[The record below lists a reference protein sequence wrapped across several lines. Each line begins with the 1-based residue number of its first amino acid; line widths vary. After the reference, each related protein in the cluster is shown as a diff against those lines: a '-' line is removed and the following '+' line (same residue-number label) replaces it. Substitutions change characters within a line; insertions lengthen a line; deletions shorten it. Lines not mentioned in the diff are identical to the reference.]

1 MSFHP
6 RLLALPLAA
15 LASAAAHAQLIDD
28 VEFRRDG
35 ADAVLQVRFVAPV
48 VFRRALLAGSGD
60 SVQILYDLVDAR
72 EAQNVVP
79 SERRLKGG
87 GDMPDFIV
95 SDESPARAGLGRRL
109 AVRLSKPAT
118 LRARAGSGNRTIEL
132 VLPGLGAAIPV
143 SVTATAAPVRTSGF
157 QITLQQSDNPNIQL
171 DTPIPAA
178 LQRYQV
184 FTGTRQL
191 GGRTVHEVSL
201 GYFDSLVEAENARQL
216 LLKRFPSAAL
226 VALAPPA
233 AAPTAAPAAAPAP
246 VPAAAPAPVTA
257 TAPAQTL
264 PVAPTVA
271 PPAEAVAA
279 AAPILAPAEV
289 EAQAAALLA
298 AAKAAD
304 AAGDS
309 GTALDKLNTLLN
321 LPANTTTRQAQ
332 ALAGDIRAKTGDTVR
347 ARAEYETFLQLYP
360 TGPDADR
367 VRTALARLPAA
378 PPVPKEQPQP
388 AASAAA
394 APTSTIAGSAGVFYY
409 GGASKVRTQEFQD
422 SPISGLP
429 EQTSDNTLSGVDQS
443 LLLTNVD
450 LNWRYRDAD
459 TDMRFVFRD
468 AYSADLKNSAKSKN
482 RLSALYFE
490 HRALKAGT
498 QVRLGRQS
506 PTGGGILNRYDGLQ
520 AGYTFAPKWRINAAA
535 GVPTEKL
542 LDAKRSFYGLWI
554 DADALTP
561 QIGGNLY
568 FNRQLIDNQIDRSA
582 IGSEMR
588 FFSGGV
594 SAFGIVD
601 YDTEIRGLNIASL
614 QGTWQWQD
622 NTVVNLLADRR
633 KTPLLALGNALF
645 FQNPNLGVQAAS
657 IKELLL
663 TTPLDQLRDIVRA
676 TTSNTI
682 QGLLGFTTPV
692 NSHWQAGADIRLTDV
707 GEILPVAEILP
718 FGQGRNRSTSL
729 GGQLIGTNLYSNRDT
744 HVITLSLLR
753 GTSYSLN
760 NVTPPSSYNGLLVSY
775 NNSSQVTELL
785 LLEPSLRFYRQ
796 SDSTGTRQT
805 RWSPGLRA
813 TYRMLKQLSLES
825 ELSGEY
831 GKASGTNRDETSSR
845 LFYYLGGR
853 YDF

>member
-1 MSFHP
+1 MNAELALRRLVAP
-6 RLLALPLAA
+6 VALLATAG
-15 LASAAAHAQLIDD
+15 AHAQLIDD
-28 VEFRRDG
+28 VEFRREG
-35 ADAVLQVRFVAPV
+35 EDAVLQVRFVTPI
-48 VFRRALLAGSGD
+48 VFRRALLASSKD

-72 EAQNVVP
+72 EAASVVP

-87 GDMPDFIV
+87 GEMPDFIV
-95 SDESPARAGLGRRL
+95 SDESPARAGIGRRL
-109 AVRLSKPAT
+109 AVRLSTPVT

-132 VLPGLGAAIPV
+132 VLPGLADAIPV
-143 SVTATAAPVRTSGF
+143 SVQASAAPARSSGF

-184 FTGTRQL
+184 FTGTRQID
-191 GGRTVHEVSL
+191 GRTVHEVSL
-201 GYFDSLVEAENARQL
+201 GYFDTLVEAENARQL
-216 LLKRFPSAAL
+216 LLKRFPAAAL
-226 VALAPPA
+226 VVLTPPPPA
-233 AAPTAAPAAAPAP
+233 ASPAPAVATRPAPEPARTQPVAPAASAPP
-246 VPAAAPAPVTA
+246 PP
-257 TAPAQTL
+257 
-264 PVAPTVA
+264 A
-271 PPAEAVAA
+271 PPAETVAVP
-279 AAPILAPAEV
+279 APIPAPAEV
-289 EAQAAALLA
+289 EAQASALLA

-321 LPANTTTRQAQ
+321 LPANATTREAQ
-332 ALAGDIRAKTGDTVR
+332 ALAGDIRAKGGDTVR

-360 TGPDADR
+360 SGPDADR
-367 VRTALARLPAA
+367 VRAALARLPAA
-378 PPVPKEQPQP
+378 PPAPKPVAQP
-388 AASAAA
+388 AGRAEPE
-394 APTSTIAGSAGVFYY
+394 PTSTIAGSAGAFYY

-450 LNWRYRDAD
+450 VNWRYRDAD
-459 TDMRFVFRD
+459 TDTRFVFRD

-506 PTGGGILNRYDGLQ
+506 PTGGGILNRYDGIQ
-520 AGYTFAPKWRINAAA
+520 AGYTFAPKWRINVAG

-542 LDAKRSFYGLWI
+542 LDAKRSFYGLWV
-554 DADALTP
+554 DADALTS
-561 QIGGNLY
+561 QIGGNVY

-582 IGSEMR
+582 VGSEMR

-594 SAFGIVD
+594 SAFGVID
-601 YDTEIRGLNIASL
+601 YDTEIRSFNIASL

-622 NTVVNLLADRR
+622 NTVINVLADRR

-657 IKELLL
+657 IKELLV

-682 QGLLGFTTPV
+682 QGLLGFTTPI
-692 NSHWQAGADIRLTDV
+692 NNRWQVGADVRLTDV
-707 GEILPVAEILP
+707 GEILPVADILP

-729 GGQLIGTNLYSNRDT
+729 GGQLIGTNLYSSRDT
-744 HVITLSLLR
+744 HVVSLSVLR

-760 NVTPPSSYNGLLVSY
+760 NVTPPASYNGVLLSY
-775 NNSSQVTELL
+775 NNSSQLTELL

-796 SDSTGTRQT
+796 SDSSGIRVT

-813 TYRMLKQLSLES
+813 TYRVHKQVSLES

-831 GKASGTNRDETSSR
+831 GKTTGPSRDETASR
-845 LFYYLGGR
+845 MFYYLGGR

>member
-1 MSFHP
+1 
-6 RLLALPLAA
+6 
-15 LASAAAHAQLIDD
+15 
-28 VEFRRDG
+28 V
-35 ADAVLQVRFVAPV
+35 
-48 VFRRALLAGSGD
+48 
-60 SVQILYDLVDAR
+60 
-72 EAQNVVP
+72 
-79 SERRLKGG
+79 
-87 GDMPDFIV
+87 
-95 SDESPARAGLGRRL
+95 
-109 AVRLSKPAT
+109 
-118 LRARAGSGNRTIEL
+118 
-132 VLPGLGAAIPV
+132 
-143 SVTATAAPVRTSGF
+143 
-157 QITLQQSDNPNIQL
+157 
-171 DTPIPAA
+171 
-178 LQRYQV
+178 
-184 FTGTRQL
+184 
-191 GGRTVHEVSL
+191 
-201 GYFDSLVEAENARQL
+201 
-216 LLKRFPSAAL
+216 
-226 VALAPPA
+226 
-233 AAPTAAPAAAPAP
+233 PAP
-246 VPAAAPAPVTA
+246 VEAAATPAPI
-257 TAPAQTL
+257 P
-264 PVAPTVA
+264 
-271 PPAEAVAA
+271 
-279 AAPILAPAEV
+279 APAEV
-289 EAQAAALLA
+289 EAQAGALLA

-321 LPANTTTRQAQ
+321 LPANATTREAQ

-360 TGPDADR
+360 SGPDADR
-367 VRTALARLPAA
+367 VRAALARLPAA
-378 PPVPKEQPQP
+378 PPAPKPE
-388 AASAAA
+388 ALAAA
-394 APTSTIAGSAGVFYY
+394 RAQPEPTSTIAGSAGVFYY

-450 LNWRYRDAD
+450 LNWRYRDTD

-468 AYSADLKNSAKSKN
+468 AYSADLKYSQKSKN

-506 PTGGGILNRYDGLQ
+506 PTGGGILNRYDGVQ
-520 AGYTFAPKWRINAAA
+520 AGYTFAPKWRINVAG

-542 LDAKRSFYGLWI
+542 LDSRRSFYGTWLE
-554 DADALTP
+554 ADALTP

-568 FNRQLIDNQIDRSA
+568 FNRQLIDNEIDRSA
-582 IGSEMR
+582 VGSEMR

-594 SAFGIVD
+594 SAFGILD
-601 YDTEIRGLNIASL
+601 YDTEIRGYNIASL

-622 NTVVNLLADRR
+622 NTVINVLADRR

-645 FQNPNLGVQAAS
+645 FQNPLAAVQATS

-682 QGLLGFTTPV
+682 QGLLGFTTPI
-692 NSHWQAGADIRLTDV
+692 NARWQVGADVRLTDV
-707 GEILPVAEILP
+707 GEILPVADILP
-718 FGQGRNRSTSL
+718 SGQGRNRSTSI
-729 GGQLIGTNLYSNRDT
+729 GGQLIGTNFYSPRDT
-744 HVITLSLLR
+744 HVVSLSLLR

-760 NVTPPSSYNGLLVSY
+760 NVTPPASYNGFLISY

-796 SDSTGTRQT
+796 SDDTGTKLT
-805 RWSPGLRA
+805 RWSPGLRV
-813 TYRMLKQLSLES
+813 TYRVRKQVSLES

-831 GKASGTNRDETSSR
+831 GKTSGPSRDETASR

>member
-6 RLLALPLAA
+6 RLLALPLAT
-15 LASAAAHAQLIDD
+15 LACAAAHAQLIDD

-35 ADAVLQVRFVAPV
+35 ADAILQVRFVTPV

-72 EAQNVVP
+72 EAQNIVP

-95 SDESPARAGLGRRL
+95 TDESPARAGIGRRL

-118 LRARAGSGNRTIEL
+118 LRARAGSGNRNIEL
-132 VLPGLGAAIPV
+132 VLPGLGTAIPV
-143 SVTATAAPVRTSGF
+143 SVKSPDAPSRASGF

-171 DTPIPAA
+171 DTPVPAA

-184 FTGTRQL
+184 FTGTRQVD
-191 GGRTVHEVSL
+191 GRTVHEVSL

-216 LLKRFPSAAL
+216 LLRRFPAATL
-226 VALAPPA
+226 VALTPPPPPVAP
-233 AAPTAAPAAAPAP
+233 APAAASVPAP
-246 VPAAAPAPVTA
+246 VAPAAA
-257 TAPAQTL
+257 TAPAATS
-264 PVAPTVA
+264 T
-271 PPAEAVAA
+271 A
-279 AAPILAPAEV
+279 AAPLPPVTAPAEV
-289 EAQAAALLA
+289 EAQATALLA
-298 AAKAAD
+298 AARAAD

-321 LPANTTTRQAQ
+321 LPANATTREAQ
-332 ALAGDIRAKTGDTVR
+332 ALAGDIRSKTGDTVR

-360 TGPDADR
+360 SGADADR

-378 PPVPKEQPQP
+378 PPAPNVEPP
-388 AASAAA
+388 AAAKAAPE
-394 APTSTIAGSAGVFYY
+394 PTSTIVGSVGAFYY

-450 LNWRYRDAD
+450 VNWRYRDAD

-520 AGYTFAPKWRINAAA
+520 AGYTFAPKWRINVAA

-542 LDAKRSFYGLWI
+542 LDSKRSFWGLWV

-568 FNRQLIDNQIDRSA
+568 VNRQLIDNQIDRSA
-582 IGSEMR
+582 VGSEMR

-622 NTVVNLLADRR
+622 NTVINVLADRR

-657 IKELLL
+657 IKELLI

-682 QGLLGFTTPV
+682 QGLLGFTTPI
-692 NSHWQAGADIRLTDV
+692 NPRWQAGADLRLTDV

-718 FGQGRNRSTSL
+718 FGQGRNRSASV
-729 GGQLIGTNLYSNRDT
+729 GAQLIGINLYSSRDT
-744 HVITLSLLR
+744 HVISLSVLR

-760 NVTPPSSYNGLLVSY
+760 NVTPPSSYNGVLVSY

-785 LLEPSLRFYRQ
+785 LLEPSLRLYRQ
-796 SDSTGTRQT
+796 SDSAGIRQT

-813 TYRMLKQLSLES
+813 TYRVLKQLSLES

-831 GKASGTNRDETSSR
+831 GKATGPNRDETASR

>member
-1 MSFHP
+1 E
-6 RLLALPLAA
+6 
-15 LASAAAHAQLIDD
+15 

-35 ADAVLQVRFVAPV
+35 ADAILEVRFVTPV

-72 EAQNVVP
+72 QAQNVVP

-143 SVTATAAPVRTSGF
+143 SVKPQAAPARTSGF

-184 FTGTRQL
+184 FTGTRQVD
-191 GGRTVHEVSL
+191 GRTVHEVSL
-201 GYFDSLVEAENARQL
+201 GYFDTLVEAEKARQL
-216 LLKRFPSAAL
+216 LLRRFPAATL
-226 VALAPPA
+226 VALTPPA
-233 AAPTAAPAAAPAP
+233 PAPTVAAPAP
-246 VPAAAPAPVTA
+246 APERPAAAASAAEPAQALPVAPSAAAASAAPAPTGS
-257 TAPAQTL
+257 
-264 PVAPTVA
+264 
-271 PPAEAVAA
+271 
-279 AAPILAPAEV
+279 AAPLPPVLAPAEV
-289 EAQAAALLA
+289 EAQATALLA

-309 GTALDKLNTLLN
+309 DTALDKLNTLLN
-321 LPANTTTRQAQ
+321 LPANATTREAQ

-367 VRTALARLPAA
+367 VRAALARLPAA
-378 PPVPKEQPQP
+378 PPSPRVEPQP

-394 APTSTIAGSAGVFYY
+394 EPSSNIAGSAGVFYY

-506 PTGGGILNRYDGLQ
+506 PTGGGILNRYDGIQ

-542 LDAKRSFYGLWI
+542 LDSKRSFYGLWI
-554 DADALTP
+554 EADALTP

-582 IGSEMR
+582 VGSEMR

-622 NTVVNLLADRR
+622 NTVINLLADRR

-645 FQNPNLGVQAAS
+645 FQSPQSAVVAQS
-657 IKELLL
+657 IKELLNGN
-663 TTPLDQLRDIVRA
+663 TSLDQLRDIVRA

-692 NSHWQAGADIRLTDV
+692 NSRWQAGADIRLTDV

-718 FGQGRNRSTSL
+718 FGQGRNRSASV
-729 GGQLIGTNLYSNRDT
+729 GAQLIGTNLYSNRDT
-744 HVITLSLLR
+744 HVFTLSVLR

-760 NVTPPSSYNGLLVSY
+760 NVLPASSYNGFLVSY

-796 SDSTGTRQT
+796 SDSAGIKQT

-813 TYRMLKQLSLES
+813 TYRVLKQLSLES

-831 GKASGTNRDETSSR
+831 GKASGPNRDETASR

>member
-1 MSFHP
+1 VRFHP
-6 RLLALPLAA
+6 RLLVLPVAA

-35 ADAVLQVRFVAPV
+35 ADAILQVRFVTPV
-48 VFRRALLAGSGD
+48 VFRRALLGGSGD

-95 SDESPARAGLGRRL
+95 TDESPARTGLGRRL

-143 SVTATAAPVRTSGF
+143 SVKGAAAPARTSGF
-157 QITLQQSDNPNIQL
+157 QITLQQSDNPNLQL

-184 FTGTRQL
+184 FTGTRQVD
-191 GGRTVHEVSL
+191 GRTVHEVSL
-201 GYFDSLVEAENARQL
+201 GYFDTLVEAENARQL
-216 LLKRFPSAAL
+216 LLRRFPAAAL
-226 VALAPPA
+226 VALTPAPPPAPAAVPA
-233 AAPTAAPAAAPAP
+233 AAPTPPTAAASAPSPAAE
-246 VPAAAPAPVTA
+246 
-257 TAPAQTL
+257 PAQAL
-264 PVAPTVA
+264 PVAPS
-271 PPAEAVAA
+271 AA
-279 AAPILAPAEV
+279 AAPPPAIAAPAEV
-289 EAQAAALLA
+289 EAQATALLA
-298 AAKAAD
+298 AARAAD

-321 LPANTTTRQAQ
+321 LPANATTREAQ

-360 TGPDADR
+360 SGPDAER
-367 VRTALARLPAA
+367 VRAALARLPAA
-378 PPVPKEQPQP
+378 PPAPKAEP
-388 AASAAA
+388 AAAVAAA
-394 APTSTIAGSAGVFYY
+394 AEPTSTIAGSAGVFYY
-409 GGASKVRTQEFQD
+409 GGASKVRTQDFQD

-506 PTGGGILNRYDGLQ
+506 PAGGGILNRYDGIQ

-542 LDAKRSFYGLWI
+542 LDSKRSFWGLWI

-561 QIGGNLY
+561 QIGGNVY
-568 FNRQLIDNQIDRSA
+568 VNRQLIDNQIDRSA

-622 NTVVNLLADRR
+622 NTVINVLADRR

-657 IKELLL
+657 IKDLLV

-682 QGLLGFTTPV
+682 QGLLGFTTPI
-692 NSHWQAGADIRLTDV
+692 NPHWQAGADVRLTDV

-718 FGQGRNRSTSL
+718 FGQGRNRSASV
-729 GGQLIGTNLYSNRDT
+729 GAQLIGTNLYSGRDT
-744 HVITLSLLR
+744 HVVTVSVLR

-760 NVTPPSSYNGLLVSY
+760 NIIPPSTYSGFLVGY

-796 SDSTGTRQT
+796 SDSAGVRQT

-813 TYRMLKQLSLES
+813 TYRVLKQLSLES

-831 GKASGTNRDETSSR
+831 GKSTGPNRDETASR

>member
-1 MSFHP
+1 MNAELTLRRLIAP
-6 RLLALPLAA
+6 LALLAT
-15 LASAAAHAQLIDD
+15 ASAHAQLIDD

-35 ADAVLQVRFVAPV
+35 ADAILQVRFVTPV
-48 VFRRALLAGSGD
+48 VFRRALLGGSGD

-79 SERRLKGG
+79 SERRVKGG

-95 SDESPARAGLGRRL
+95 SDESPARAGTGRRL

-143 SVTATAAPVRTSGF
+143 SVKSPAAPARTSGF
-157 QITLQQSDNPNIQL
+157 QITLQQSDNPNLQL

-184 FTGTRQL
+184 FTGTRQVD
-191 GGRTVHEVSL
+191 GRTVHEVSL
-201 GYFDSLVEAENARQL
+201 GYFDTLVEAENARQL
-216 LLKRFPSAAL
+216 LLRRFPAATL
-226 VALAPPA
+226 VALTPSPP
-233 AAPTAAPAAAPAP
+233 PPPPAPAAAPAP
-246 VPAAAPAPVTA
+246 APAAAAARGEPAV
-257 TAPAQTL
+257 APAS
-264 PVAPTVA
+264 
-271 PPAEAVAA
+271 PAAI
-279 AAPILAPAEV
+279 PAPAEV

-309 GTALDKLNTLLN
+309 TTALDKLNTLLN
-321 LPANTTTRQAQ
+321 LPANATTREAQ

-360 TGPDADR
+360 AGPDADR
-367 VRTALARLPAA
+367 VRAALARLPAV
-378 PPVPKEQPQP
+378 PPPPKAEPQ
-388 AASAAA
+388 AAA
-394 APTSTIAGSAGVFYY
+394 AAAAEPTSTIAGSAGVFYY

-450 LNWRYRDAD
+450 LNWRYRDAE

-506 PTGGGILNRYDGLQ
+506 PTGGGILNRYDGIQ

-542 LDAKRSFYGLWI
+542 LDSKRSFWGLWI

-568 FNRQLIDNQIDRSA
+568 VNRQLIDNQIDRSA
-582 IGSEMR
+582 VGSEMR

-601 YDTEIRGLNIASL
+601 YDTAIRGLNIASL

-622 NTVVNLLADRR
+622 NTVINVLADRR

-657 IKELLL
+657 IKDLLV

-682 QGLLGFTTPV
+682 QGLLGFTTPI
-692 NSHWQAGADIRLTDV
+692 NPHWQAGADVRLTDV

-718 FGQGRNRSTSL
+718 FGQGRNRSASV
-729 GGQLIGTNLYSNRDT
+729 GAQLIGTNLYSGRDT
-744 HVITLSLLR
+744 HVVTVSVLR

-760 NVTPPSSYNGLLVSY
+760 NIIPPSTYSGFLVGY

-796 SDSTGTRQT
+796 SDSAGVRQT

-813 TYRMLKQLSLES
+813 TYRVLKQLSLES

-831 GKASGTNRDETSSR
+831 GKSTGPNRDETASR

>member
-1 MSFHP
+1 MNVE
-6 RLLALPLAA
+6 LALRRLVAPLAW
-15 LASAAAHAQLIDD
+15 LAAAGAHAQLIDD

-35 ADAVLQVRFVAPV
+35 ADAIVQVRFVTPV
-48 VFRRALLAGSGD
+48 VFRRALVAQRGD
-60 SVQILYDLVDAR
+60 SAQILYDLVDAR
-72 EAQNVVP
+72 EAGSAVP
-79 SERRLKGG
+79 SERRIQGG
-87 GDMPDFIV
+87 GDMPDIV
-95 SDESPARAGLGRRL
+95 VNDESPARAGPGRRL
-109 AVRLSKPAT
+109 AVRLSRPAT

-143 SVTATAAPVRTSGF
+143 TVKPLAAPARSAGI

-191 GGRTVHEVSL
+191 DGRTVHEVSL
-201 GYFDSLVEAENARQL
+201 GDFDTLVEAENARQL
-216 LLKRFPSAAL
+216 LLKRFPDAAL
-226 VALAPPA
+226 VMPGAPTAPVA
-233 AAPTAAPAAAPAP
+233 PAAPTAPSAAAS
-246 VPAAAPAPVTA
+246 
-257 TAPAQTL
+257 
-264 PVAPTVA
+264 
-271 PPAEAVAA
+271 
-279 AAPILAPAEV
+279 APAEI
-289 EAQAAALLA
+289 EAQAGALLG

-309 GTALDKLNTLLN
+309 AGALDKLNTLLN
-321 LPANTTTRQAQ
+321 LPANATTREAQ
-332 ALAGDIRAKTGDTVR
+332 ALAGDIRAKSGDMLR

-360 TGPDADR
+360 SGPDADR
-367 VRTALARLPAA
+367 VRAALARLPA
-378 PPVPKEQPQP
+378 P
-388 AASAAA
+388 ASAAQPEA
-394 APTSTIAGSAGVFYY
+394 QAVSRAEPEPTSLIVGSAGVFYY
-409 GGASKVRTQEFQD
+409 GGASRVRTQEFQD

-459 TDMRFVFRD
+459 SDMRFVLRD
-468 AYSADLKNSAKSKN
+468 AYSADLKNSQKSRN

-506 PTGGGILNRYDGLQ
+506 PTGGGILNRYDGIQ
-520 AGYTFAPKWRINAAA
+520 AGYTFAPKWRINLAG
-535 GVPTEKL
+535 GVPAEKL
-542 LDAKRSFYGLWI
+542 LASKRAFYGTWLE
-554 DADALTP
+554 ADALTP
-561 QIGGNLY
+561 QIGGTLY

-582 IGSEMR
+582 VGSEMR

-657 IKELLL
+657 IKELLV

-676 TTSNTI
+676 TTSNTT
-682 QGLLGFTTPV
+682 QGLLGFTTPIHP
-692 NSHWQAGADIRLTDV
+692 HWQVGADLRLTDV
-707 GEILPVAEILP
+707 GEILPVADILP
-718 FGQGRNRSTSL
+718 FGQGRNRSTSI
-729 GGQLIGTNLYSNRDT
+729 GGQLIGINLYSPRDT
-744 HVITLSLLR
+744 HVVSLSLLR

-760 NVTPPSSYNGLLVSY
+760 NVTPPASYNGFLLSY
-775 NNSSQVTELL
+775 NNSSQLTEAL
-785 LLEPSLRFYRQ
+785 LLEPSLRLYRQ
-796 SDSTGTRQT
+796 SDSSGTRLT
-805 RWSPGLRA
+805 RWSPGLRV
-813 TYRMLKQLSLES
+813 TYRVRKQVSLES

-831 GKASGTNRDETSSR
+831 GQTSGPNRDETARR
-845 LFYYLGGR
+845 LFYYLGAR

>member
-6 RLLALPLAA
+6 RLLALHLAM
-15 LASAAAHAQLIDD
+15 LACAAAHAQLIDD

-35 ADAVLQVRFVAPV
+35 ADAILQVRFVTPV
-48 VFRRALLAGSGD
+48 VFRRALVASSGD

-72 EAQNVVP
+72 EAARVVP
-79 SERRLKGG
+79 SERRVKGG
-87 GDMPDFIV
+87 GEMPDFIV
-95 SDESPARAGLGRRL
+95 SDESPARAGPGRRL
-109 AVRLSKPAT
+109 AVRLSQPAT

-143 SVTATAAPVRTSGF
+143 SVKAQAAPARASGF
-157 QITLQQSDNPNIQL
+157 QITLQQSDNANLQL
-171 DTPIPAA
+171 DAPIPAA

-184 FTGTRQL
+184 FTGTREVD
-191 GGRTVHEVSL
+191 GRTVHEVSL
-201 GYFDSLVEAENARQL
+201 GYFDTLVEAENARQL
-216 LLKRFPSAAL
+216 LLRRFPSAAL
-226 VALAPPA
+226 VALAP
-233 AAPTAAPAAAPAP
+233 APAPAAAPAP
-246 VPAAAPAPVTA
+246 TPAPAPAPAAQAEPAAPPAVV
-257 TAPAQTL
+257 TAPAD
-264 PVAPTVA
+264 
-271 PPAEAVAA
+271 
-279 AAPILAPAEV
+279 V
-289 EAQAAALLA
+289 EARAAELLA
-298 AAKAAD
+298 AAKSAD

-309 GTALDKLNTLLN
+309 ATALDKLNTLLN
-321 LPANTTTRQAQ
+321 LPASSITREAQ

-360 TGPDADR
+360 SGPDADR
-367 VRTALARLPAA
+367 VRASLSRLPAA
-378 PPVPKEQPQP
+378 PPVAQAPAQP

-394 APTSTIAGSAGVFYY
+394 EPTSTIVGSAGVFYY

-482 RLSALYFE
+482 RLSALYYE

-542 LDAKRSFYGLWI
+542 LDSKRSFWGLWL

-582 IGSEMR
+582 VGSEMR

-622 NTVVNLLADRR
+622 NTVINVLADRR

-645 FQNPNLGVQAAS
+645 FQDPRVPVAQS
-657 IKELLL
+657 IKELLAGN
-663 TTPLDQLRDIVRA
+663 TSLDQLRDIVRA

-682 QGLLGFTTPV
+682 QALLGFTTPV
-692 NSHWQAGADIRLTDV
+692 TPRWQAGADIRLTDV

-718 FGQGRNRSTSL
+718 FGQGRNRNTAV
-729 GGQLIGTNLYSNRDT
+729 GAQLIGTNLYSQRDT
-744 HVITLSLLR
+744 HVFTLSVLR

-760 NVTPPSSYNGLLVSY
+760 NVTPPSSYDGFLVSY

-796 SDSTGTRQT
+796 SDSAGIKQT

-813 TYRMLKQLSLES
+813 TYRVLKQLSLES

-831 GKASGTNRDETSSR
+831 SRATGPNRDETASR

>member
-1 MSFHP
+1 MRLHP
-6 RLLALPLAA
+6 RLLALPLAV
-15 LASAAAHAQLIDD
+15 LASAAAHAQLIDE

-35 ADAVLQVRFVAPV
+35 ADAILQVRFVAPV
-48 VFRRALLAGSGD
+48 VFRRALIAGSGD

-95 SDESPARAGLGRRL
+95 SDESPARAGIGRRL

-118 LRARAGSGNRTIEL
+118 LRARAGSGNRTIEV

-143 SVTATAAPVRTSGF
+143 TVKAPVAPARTSGF

-184 FTGTRQL
+184 FTGTRL
-191 GGRTVHEVSL
+191 VDGRTVHEVSL
-201 GYFDSLVEAENARQL
+201 GYFDTLVEAEKARQL
-216 LLKRFPSAAL
+216 LLRRFPAAAL
-226 VALAPPA
+226 VALTPPPPPPTPAPAPA
-233 AAPTAAPAAAPAP
+233 SEPAQALPVAPSAAAASAAPAPAPTAAPA
-246 VPAAAPAPVTA
+246 
-257 TAPAQTL
+257 
-264 PVAPTVA
+264 
-271 PPAEAVAA
+271 
-279 AAPILAPAEV
+279 PIPAPAEV
-289 EAQAAALLA
+289 EAQATALLA
-298 AAKAAD
+298 AARAAD

-309 GTALDKLNTLLN
+309 STALDKLNTLLN
-321 LPANTTTRQAQ
+321 LPANATTREAQ

-367 VRTALARLPAA
+367 IRTALARLPAA
-378 PPVPKEQPQP
+378 PPAPKVEPQ
-388 AASAAA
+388 AAA
-394 APTSTIAGSAGVFYY
+394 RAAAEPTSTIAGSAGVFYY

-482 RLSALYFE
+482 RLSALYIE

-506 PTGGGILNRYDGLQ
+506 PTGGGVLNRYDGIQ

-542 LDAKRSFYGLWI
+542 LDSKRSLWGVWV

-582 IGSEMR
+582 VGSEMR

-601 YDTEIRGLNIASL
+601 YDTEIRSYNILSL

-622 NTVVNLLADRR
+622 NTVINVLADRR

-657 IKELLL
+657 IKELLV

-676 TTSNTI
+676 TTSNTL
-682 QGLLGFTTPV
+682 QGLLGFTTPI
-692 NSHWQAGADIRLTDV
+692 NPRWQAGADIRLTDV

-718 FGQGRNRSTSL
+718 FGQGRNRSASI
-729 GGQLIGTNLYSNRDT
+729 GAQLIGTNLYSNRDT
-744 HVITLSLLR
+744 HVFTLSVLR

-760 NVTPPSSYNGLLVSY
+760 NVLPPSSYDGFLVSY

-796 SDSTGTRQT
+796 SDSAGIKQT

-813 TYRMLKQLSLES
+813 TYRVLKQLSLES

-831 GKASGTNRDETSSR
+831 GKATGPNRDETASR

>member
-6 RLLALPLAA
+6 RLLALA
-15 LASAAAHAQLIDD
+15 LAMLTCAAAHAQLIDD

-35 ADAVLQVRFVAPV
+35 ADAIVQIRFVTPV
-48 VFRRALLAGSGD
+48 VFRRALPAASGD

-72 EAQNVVP
+72 ETASIVP

-87 GDMPDFIV
+87 GAMPDLIV
-95 SDESPARAGLGRRL
+95 SDESPARAGPGRRL
-109 AVRLSKPAT
+109 AVRLSQPAA

-143 SVTATAAPVRTSGF
+143 SVAPAAAPAKTSGF
-157 QITLQQSDNPNIQL
+157 QITLQQSDNPNLQL
-171 DTPIPAA
+171 EMPIPAA

-184 FTGTRQL
+184 FTGTRVVD
-191 GGRTVHEVSL
+191 GRTVHEVSL
-201 GYFDSLVEAENARQL
+201 GYFDTLVEAENARQL
-216 LLKRFPSAAL
+216 LLKRFPAAAL
-226 VALAPPA
+226 VALAPPT
-233 AAPTAAPAAAPAP
+233 APVSAPAPAQVPAPAAAPAEA
-246 VPAAAPAPVTA
+246 VPS
-257 TAPAQTL
+257 
-264 PVAPTVA
+264 A
-271 PPAEAVAA
+271 PPVVVT
-279 AAPILAPAEV
+279 APAEV
-289 EAQAAALLA
+289 EAQAATLLA

-304 AAGDS
+304 AAGDA

-321 LPANTTTRQAQ
+321 LPASSITREAQ
-332 ALAGDIRAKTGDTVR
+332 ALAGDIRAKAGDTVR

-367 VRTALARLPAA
+367 VRAALAQLPVAA
-378 PPVPKEQPQP
+378 PAPKAETV
-388 AASAAA
+388 AAKA
-394 APTSTIAGSAGVFYY
+394 APEPTSMIVGSAGVFYY

-429 EQTSDNTLSGVDQS
+429 EQVSDNTLSGVDQS

-450 LNWRYRDAD
+450 FNWRFRDAD

-482 RLSALYFE
+482 RLSALYYE

-506 PTGGGILNRYDGLQ
+506 PAGGGILNRYDGLQ
-520 AGYTFAPKWRINAAA
+520 AGYSFAPKWRINAAA

-542 LDAKRSFYGLWI
+542 LDSRRSFWGVWV

-561 QIGGNLY
+561 QIGGNVY
-568 FNRQLIDNQIDRSA
+568 FNRQLIDNQIDRNA

-622 NTVVNLLADRR
+622 NTVINVLADRR

-645 FQNPNLGVQAAS
+645 FQNPQSGIVAQS
-657 IKELLL
+657 IKELLAGN
-663 TTPLDQLRDIVRA
+663 TSLDQLRDIVRA

-692 NSHWQAGADIRLTDV
+692 APGWQAGADIRLTDV

-718 FGQGRNRSTSL
+718 FGQGRNRSLSI
-729 GGQLIGTNLYSNRDT
+729 GAQLIGTNLYSSRDT
-744 HVITLSLLR
+744 HVFTASVLR

-760 NVTPPSSYNGLLVSY
+760 NVNPPSSYNGFLVSY
-775 NNSSQVTELL
+775 NNSSQINDLL
-785 LLEPSLRFYRQ
+785 LLEPSLRLYRQ
-796 SDSTGTRQT
+796 TNSTGERQT

-813 TYRMLKQLSLES
+813 TYRVRKQLSLES

-831 GKASGTNRDETSSR
+831 GKTTRPTTDETASR

>member
-35 ADAVLQVRFVAPV
+35 ADAILQVRFVTPV
-48 VFRRALLAGSGD
+48 VFRRALVAASGD
-60 SVQILYDLVDAR
+60 SVQIVYDLVDAR

-79 SERRLKGG
+79 SERRVKGG

-132 VLPGLGAAIPV
+132 VLPGLADAIPV
-143 SVTATAAPVRTSGF
+143 SVKTPTTPARTSGF
-157 QITLQQSDNPNIQL
+157 QITLQQSDNPNLQL

-184 FTGTRQL
+184 FTGTRQVD
-191 GGRTVHEVSL
+191 GRTVHEIGL
-201 GYFDSLVEAENARQL
+201 GYFDTLVEAENARQL
-216 LLKRFPSAAL
+216 LLRRFPAATLVALTPPPSPPAPAPAPATAAPSPAAEPAQALPVPPSAA
-226 VALAPPA
+226 A
-233 AAPTAAPAAAPAP
+233 AS
-246 VPAAAPAPVTA
+246 
-257 TAPAQTL
+257 
-264 PVAPTVA
+264 
-271 PPAEAVAA
+271 
-279 AAPILAPAEV
+279 APIPAPAEV
-289 EAQAAALLA
+289 EAQATALLA
-298 AAKAAD
+298 AAKAAE

-309 GTALDKLNTLLN
+309 ATALDKLNTLLN
-321 LPANTTTRQAQ
+321 LPANATTREAQ
-332 ALAGDIRAKTGDTVR
+332 ALAGDIRAKTGDVVR

-378 PPVPKEQPQP
+378 APAPKAEPQP

-394 APTSTIAGSAGVFYY
+394 EPTSTIVGSAGVFYY
-409 GGASKVRTQEFQD
+409 GGQSKVRTQEFQD

-506 PTGGGILNRYDGLQ
+506 PTGGGILNRYDGIQ

-542 LDAKRSFYGLWI
+542 LDSKRSFWGLWV

-582 IGSEMR
+582 VGSEMR

-622 NTVVNLLADRR
+622 NTVINVLADRR

-657 IKELLL
+657 IKELLV
-663 TTPLDQLRDIVRA
+663 TTPLDRLRDIVRA

-682 QGLLGFTTPV
+682 QGLLGFTTPI
-692 NSHWQAGADIRLTDV
+692 NPRWQAGADIRLTDV

-718 FGQGRNRSTSL
+718 FGQGRNRSTSV
-729 GGQLIGTNLYSNRDT
+729 GAQLIGTNLYSSRDT
-744 HVITLSLLR
+744 HVFTLSVLR

-760 NVTPPSSYNGLLVSY
+760 NVTPPSSYNGFLVSY

-796 SDSTGTRQT
+796 SDSAGVKQT

-813 TYRMLKQLSLES
+813 TYRVLKQLSLES

-831 GKASGTNRDETSSR
+831 GKATGPNRDETASR

>member
-6 RLLALPLAA
+6 RLLVLPLAM
-15 LASAAAHAQLIDD
+15 LTCAAAHAQLIDD

-35 ADAVLQVRFVAPV
+35 ADAIVQIRFVAPV
-48 VFRRALLAGSGD
+48 VFRRTLPAASGD

-72 EAQNVVP
+72 ETASIVP

-87 GDMPDFIV
+87 GAMPDLIV
-95 SDESPARAGLGRRL
+95 SDESPARAGPGRRL
-109 AVRLSKPAT
+109 AVRLSQPAA

-143 SVTATAAPVRTSGF
+143 SVAPAAAPAKTSGF
-157 QITLQQSDNPNIQL
+157 QITLQQSDNPNLQL
-171 DTPIPAA
+171 EMPIPAA

-184 FTGTRQL
+184 FTGTRVVD
-191 GGRTVHEVSL
+191 GRTVHEVSL
-201 GYFDSLVEAENARQL
+201 GYFDTLVEAENARQL

-226 VALAPPA
+226 VALAPPP
-233 AAPTAAPAAAPAP
+233 APVSAPAPAPAPAPAAAPAEA
-246 VPAAAPAPVTA
+246 VPS
-257 TAPAQTL
+257 
-264 PVAPTVA
+264 A
-271 PPAEAVAA
+271 PPVVVT
-279 AAPILAPAEV
+279 APAEV

-304 AAGDS
+304 AAGDA

-321 LPANTTTRQAQ
+321 LPASSITREAQ
-332 ALAGDIRAKTGDTVR
+332 ALAGDIRAKAGDTVR

-367 VRTALARLPAA
+367 IRAALAQLPAA
-378 PPVPKEQPQP
+378 APAPKAETV
-388 AASAAA
+388 AAKA
-394 APTSTIAGSAGVFYY
+394 APEPTSMIVGSAGVFYY

-429 EQTSDNTLSGVDQS
+429 EQVSDNTLSGVDQS

-450 LNWRYRDAD
+450 FNWRFRDAD

-482 RLSALYFE
+482 RLSALYYE

-520 AGYTFAPKWRINAAA
+520 AGYSFAPKWRINAAA

-542 LDAKRSFYGLWI
+542 LDSRRSFWGVWV

-561 QIGGNLY
+561 QIGGNVY
-568 FNRQLIDNQIDRSA
+568 FNRQLIDNQIDRNA

-622 NTVVNLLADRR
+622 NTVINVLADRR

-645 FQNPNLGVQAAS
+645 FQNPQSGIVAQS
-657 IKELLL
+657 IKELLAGN
-663 TTPLDQLRDIVRA
+663 TSLDQLRDIVRA

-692 NSHWQAGADIRLTDV
+692 APGWQAGADIRLTDV

-718 FGQGRNRSTSL
+718 FGQGRNRSLSIGAL
-729 GGQLIGTNLYSNRDT
+729 LIGTNLYSSRDT
-744 HVITLSLLR
+744 HVFTASVLR

-760 NVTPPSSYNGLLVSY
+760 NVNPPSSYNGFLVSY
-775 NNSSQVTELL
+775 NNSSQINDLL
-785 LLEPSLRFYRQ
+785 LLEPSLRLYRQ
-796 SDSTGTRQT
+796 TNSTGERQT

-813 TYRMLKQLSLES
+813 TYRVRKQLSLES

-831 GKASGTNRDETSSR
+831 GKTTRPTTDETASR

>member
-1 MSFHP
+1 MRLHP
-6 RLLALPLAA
+6 RLLALPVAV
-15 LASAAAHAQLIDD
+15 LASAAAHAQLIDE

-35 ADAVLQVRFVAPV
+35 ADAILQVRFVTPV

-95 SDESPARAGLGRRL
+95 SDESPARAGPGRRL

-132 VLPGLGAAIPV
+132 VLPGLGASIPV
-143 SVTATAAPVRTSGF
+143 SVKSPAAPARTSGF
-157 QITLQQSDNPNIQL
+157 QITLQQSDNPNLQL

-184 FTGTRQL
+184 FTGTRQVD
-191 GGRTVHEVSL
+191 GRTVHEVSL
-201 GYFDSLVEAENARQL
+201 GYFDTLVEAENARQL
-216 LLKRFPSAAL
+216 LLKRFPAAAL
-226 VALAPPA
+226 VALAPPPA
-233 AAPTAAPAAAPAP
+233 PAPAPAAVTAPAVPAPPADRAAPPAAPTAPAAAAETVPAP
-246 VPAAAPAPVTA
+246 
-257 TAPAQTL
+257 L
-264 PVAPTVA
+264 P
-271 PPAEAVAA
+271 
-279 AAPILAPAEV
+279 APAEV
-289 EAQAAALLA
+289 EAQATALLA

-321 LPANTTTRQAQ
+321 LPANATTREAQ

-367 VRTALARLPAA
+367 IRTALARLPAA
-378 PPVPKEQPQP
+378 PPAPKAEPQP
-388 AASAAA
+388 AARAAA
-394 APTSTIAGSAGVFYY
+394 EPSSTIAGSAGVFYY

-429 EQTSDNTLSGVDQS
+429 EQTSDRTLSGVDQS

-450 LNWRYRDAD
+450 VNWRYRDAD

-542 LDAKRSFYGLWI
+542 LDSKRSFWGLWI

-582 IGSEMR
+582 VGSEMR

-601 YDTEIRGLNIASL
+601 YDTEIRSYNILSL

-622 NTVVNLLADRR
+622 NTVINVLADRR

-645 FQNPNLGVQAAS
+645 FQNPQSAVVARS
-657 IKELLL
+657 IKELLAGN
-663 TTPLDQLRDIVRA
+663 TSLDQLRDIVRA

-692 NSHWQAGADIRLTDV
+692 NSRWQAGADIRLTDV

-718 FGQGRNRSTSL
+718 FGQGRNRSASV
-729 GGQLIGTNLYSNRDT
+729 GAQLIGTNLYSSRDT
-744 HVITLSLLR
+744 HVFTASVLR

-760 NVTPPSSYNGLLVSY
+760 NVLPPSSYSGFLVSY
-775 NNSSQVTELL
+775 NNSSQLTELL

-796 SDSTGTRQT
+796 SDSAGIKQT

-813 TYRMLKQLSLES
+813 TYRVLKQLSLES

-831 GKASGTNRDETSSR
+831 GKATGPNLDETASR

>member
-6 RLLALPLAA
+6 RLLALPLAT
-15 LASAAAHAQLIDD
+15 LACAAAHAQLIDD

-35 ADAVLQVRFVAPV
+35 ADAILQVRFVTPV
-48 VFRRALLAGSGD
+48 VFRRALLAASGD

-72 EAQNVVP
+72 EAGNVVP
-79 SERRLKGG
+79 SERRVKGG
-87 GDMPDFIV
+87 GEMPDVIV
-95 SDESPARAGLGRRL
+95 SDESPARAGPGRRL
-109 AVRLSKPAT
+109 AVRLSRPAT

-143 SVTATAAPVRTSGF
+143 SVAPAAAPAKASGF
-157 QITLQQSDNPNIQL
+157 QITLQQSDNPNLQL
-171 DTPIPAA
+171 ETPIPAA

-184 FTGTRQL
+184 FTGTRVVD
-191 GGRTVHEVSL
+191 GRTVHEVSL
-201 GYFDSLVEAENARQL
+201 GYFDTLVEAENARQL
-216 LLKRFPSAAL
+216 LLRRFPSAAL
-226 VALAPPA
+226 VALAP
-233 AAPTAAPAAAPAP
+233 APAPAPAP
-246 VPAAAPAPVTA
+246 VPTPAPVSPPAPAPSA
-257 TAPAQTL
+257 EP
-264 PVAPTVA
+264 VA
-271 PPAEAVAA
+271 PPAVVT
-279 AAPILAPAEV
+279 APAEV

-304 AAGDS
+304 ATGDS
-309 GTALDKLNTLLN
+309 ATALDKLNTLLN
-321 LPANTTTRQAQ
+321 LPASSITREAQ

-367 VRTALARLPAA
+367 VRQALARLPAA
-378 PPVPKEQPQP
+378 AP
-388 AASAAA
+388 APNPEAITAAKA
-394 APTSTIAGSAGVFYY
+394 APEPTSMIVGSAGVFYY

-482 RLSALYFE
+482 RLSALYYE

-542 LDAKRSFYGLWI
+542 LDSKRSFWGLWV

-561 QIGGNLY
+561 QIGGNVY

-582 IGSEMR
+582 FGSEMR

-622 NTVVNLLADRR
+622 NTVINVLADRR

-645 FQNPNLGVQAAS
+645 FQSPQSGIVAQS
-657 IKELLL
+657 IKELLAGN
-663 TTPLDQLRDIVRA
+663 TSLDQLRDIVRA

-692 NSHWQAGADIRLTDV
+692 APGWQAGADIRLTDV

-718 FGQGRNRSTSL
+718 FGQGRNRSLSL
-729 GGQLIGTNLYSNRDT
+729 GGQLIGTNLYSSRDT
-744 HVITLSLLR
+744 HVITLSVLR

-760 NVTPPSSYNGLLVSY
+760 NVNPPASYNGVLIGY
-775 NNSSQVTELL
+775 NNSSQLTELL

-796 SDSTGTRQT
+796 SDSAGVRQT

-813 TYRMLKQLSLES
+813 TYRVLKQLSLES

-831 GKASGTNRDETSSR
+831 GKSSGPVLNETASR